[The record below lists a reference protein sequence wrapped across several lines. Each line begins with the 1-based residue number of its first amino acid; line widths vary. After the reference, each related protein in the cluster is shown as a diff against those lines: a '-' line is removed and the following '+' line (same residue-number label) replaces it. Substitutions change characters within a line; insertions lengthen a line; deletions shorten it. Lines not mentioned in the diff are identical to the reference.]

1 MLQVERD
8 AVVAAAA
15 LGVAAASAA
24 ALVVDA
30 GEHCDASRMNV
41 RVVLSSKYGEFLRC
55 SIGRLKDKLKS
66 NDEVC

>member
-1 MLQVERD
+1 LLQVERD

-30 GEHCDASRMNV
+30 GEHYDASRMNV
-41 RVVLSSKYGEFLRC
+41 RVVF
-55 SIGRLKDKLKS
+55 
-66 NDEVC
+66 

>member
-1 MLQVERD
+1 LQVERD
-8 AVVAAAA
+8 AVVAAAS

-30 GEHCDASRMNV
+30 GEHRDALRMKV
-41 RVVLSSKYGEFLRC
+41 RVVFEFEVWRVVL
-55 SIGRLKDKLKS
+55 GRLEGKLES